1 MNVVEYTDLLE
12 RALLELTVPYDL
24 KNEKALEEGHIVPI
38 AKRVAEGAPGV
49 SIFIHPFGNREVCK
63 ENCEEARAGKGY
75 RVVGCPRCW
84 KWTKSWA
91 TVSAFGMRHTFD
103 VVGRDAEG
111 GTLAIEIKWI
121 HFNGGRAPNGE
132 FQRFLGQCAIAS
144 ARHSVV
150 LGICGL
156 RGARGKFDEHR
167 AAILEKIRG
176 LGIRLAVLQ
185 TSDEL
190 EGLEETA
197 TL

>member
-84 KWTKSWA
+84 K
-91 TVSAFGMRHTFD
+91 
-103 VVGRDAEG
+103 
-111 GTLAIEIKWI
+111 
-121 HFNGGRAPNGE
+121 
-132 FQRFLGQCAIAS
+132 
-144 ARHSVV
+144 
-150 LGICGL
+150 
-156 RGARGKFDEHR
+156 
-167 AAILEKIRG
+167 
-176 LGIRLAVLQ
+176 
-185 TSDEL
+185 
-190 EGLEETA
+190 
-197 TL
+197 